1 MDPVTITIT
10 VFSVFLTMTLFAFLV
25 WFNIH
30 RSKERERLMLLEK
43 GIDFSDWPER
53 SSFRFNWLK
62 MGCLVTSATIG
73 LILGVFFEDFFS
85 DAPTIGMFLF
95 GGIGLIIAH
104 YVDKPHEKL

>member
-1 MDPVTITIT
+1 MDTVTLVIIIFM
-10 VFSVFLTMTLFAFLV
+10 VFFTMVLFAFFV

-30 RSKERERLMLLEK
+30 RSKERERLLLLEK

-53 SSFRFNWLK
+53 SSFNFNWLK

-73 LILGVFFEDFFS
+73 FILGFFLEDFFS
-85 DAPTIGMFLF
+85 DAPAIGMFLF

-104 YVDKPHEKL
+104 YVDKPHEKS